1 MPEHTLDSILDL
13 LNLHRQRA
21 TYGAVAKIVNRPP
34 TFLMSGRTRDQRHSW
49 VVNHRTGLPTG
60 YEPDQIHPQLGE
72 TAEVIQTGDDLSRW
86 LAAVSGDQED
96 SEQSAD
102 PSAAVSAVAD

>member
-21 TYGAVAKIVNRPP
+21 TYGAVAKLVNRPP

-49 VVNHRTGLPTG
+49 VVNHRSGLPTG
-60 YEPDQIHPQLGE
+60 YEPEQIHPQLQE
-72 TAEVIQTGDDLSRW
+72 NAQVLQTGDDLASFLARVTGDSETPEQSPNA
-86 LAAVSGDQED
+86 LAATVGS
-96 SEQSAD
+96 
-102 PSAAVSAVAD
+102 

>member
-21 TYGAVAKIVNRPP
+21 TYGAVARIVNRPP

-49 VVNHRTGLPTG
+49 VVNHRTGMPTG
-60 YEPDQIHPQLGE
+60 YEPEQIHPQLQE
-72 TAEVIQTGDDLSRW
+72 TSEVIQTGDELSKW
-86 LAAVSGDQED
+86 LSAVSGDEAD
-96 SEQSAD
+96 SEQAEAPASTVT
-102 PSAAVSAVAD
+102 AAV